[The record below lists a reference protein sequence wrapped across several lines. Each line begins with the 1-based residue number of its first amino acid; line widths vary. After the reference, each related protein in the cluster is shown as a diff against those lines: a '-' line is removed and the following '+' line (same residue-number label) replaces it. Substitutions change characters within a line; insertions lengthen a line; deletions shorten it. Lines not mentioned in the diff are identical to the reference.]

1 MGVNP
6 GGVSMRIA
14 LAVLTICLAGSLA
27 AGAQAPAKQGGGEP
41 KTTWY
46 FYTVKWGFQDEF
58 LDLFQRNHYPVLK
71 AKEKAGMFR
80 SVRTFVPE
88 FHGDGRGDW
97 TFAVELVVP
106 PNPPTT
112 PSDDEI
118 IGKLYPDRA
127 KFTREEQRR
136 FEILVAHWDVPL
148 NRVDFETRK
157 PTR

>member
-1 MGVNP
+1 
-6 GGVSMRIA
+6 MRKA
-14 LAVLTICLAGSLA
+14 LAVLAVCVAGSLSV
-27 AGAQAPAKQGGGEP
+27 GAQAPAKQGGSEP

-80 SVRTFVPE
+80 SVRAYVPE
-88 FHGDGRGDW
+88 FHGDGRADW

-112 PSDDEI
+112 PGDDEI

-136 FEILVAHWDVPL
+136 FEILTGHWDVPL
-148 NRVDFETRK
+148 NRVDLEARR

>member
-1 MGVNP
+1 
-6 GGVSMRIA
+6 MRLI
-14 LAVLTICLAGSLA
+14 GSVLA
-27 AGAQAPAKQGGGEP
+27 ALLLGAPAAFAQAPPKQAAGEP

-71 AKEKAGMFR
+71 AKQQAGQFL

-88 FHGDGRGDW
+88 FHGDGRADW

-106 PNPPTT
+106 PNAPATPT
-112 PSDDEI
+112 DEEI
-118 IGKLYPDRA
+118 ISRLFPDRA

-136 FEILVAHWDVPL
+136 FELLIAHWDVPL
-148 NRVDFETRK
+148 NRLDLDRRK
-157 PTR
+157 PAP